1 MSVVLIKGKWVILD
15 ATSPVLTDGAVA
27 VDGGRIAAVGGFAA
41 LKADYPGAKVVGSD
55 NHAVMP
61 GLINAHHHHGGV
73 TGVQHGVPDM
83 LLESWLRA
91 LAAGRG
97 GDTRLDILL
106 TAARLLQSGVTCVVD
121 MASGGGTPE
130 AWCDTMATALDA
142 YGQTGIRV
150 AFTPGASDQGRLGV
164 GPGDCDKRFLKTLP
178 AGLAKA
184 LAPELPDPDDIRP
197 ADYLAIMDELVDR
210 VAGEDRLSLW
220 YGPPGVPWITDTF
233 YRDIGEAARRHDTGL
248 QTHVSEYYF
257 EGLMGPKF
265 HGAPMMRHLHDL
277 GVSGPNVSIAHGVWV
292 TENEMALMADTGTA
306 VSHNPSSN
314 LRLRAG
320 IAPLNAYLAAGV
332 TVGLGMDNTTIGDDN
347 DMFAEM
353 RLALRLARTPTYHE
367 TAPANADILGLATTG
382 GARLMRRDHELGR
395 LAPGYL
401 ADMVLVR
408 LDRICW
414 PWVAPEADP
423 KDLVLLR
430 ARAGDVDKVLVA
442 GELTLDAGRPTGFDI
457 DEIGREIAERMAATT
472 YPDDAAHLAQALIS
486 HIEAWYGGWQHKE
499 RMAYSAMNSTT

>member
-1 MSVVLIKGKWVILD
+1 MSGTLIKGRWVITD
-15 ATSPVLTDGAVA
+15 AESPALVDGAVL
-27 VDGGRIAAVGGFAA
+27 VEHDRICATGPFADLAAAHPDAAVI
-41 LKADYPGAKVVGSD
+41 GSD
-55 NHAVMP
+55 NHAVLP

-73 TGVQHGVPDM
+73 TGIQHGVPDM
-83 LLESWLRA
+83 LLESWIRA
-91 LAAGRG
+91 LDAGRA

-106 TAARLLQSGVTCVVD
+106 TAARLLKSGVTSVVD

-130 AWCDTMATALDA
+130 AWRDTMATSLDA
-142 YGQTGIRV
+142 YGETGIRV
-150 AFTPGASDQGRLGV
+150 AFAPGTYDQGRFGV
-164 GPGDCDKRFLKTLP
+164 GPGDCDEQFLKSLP
-178 AGLAKA
+178 ADLAKA
-184 LAPELPDPDDIRP
+184 LASEIPGPDDIRP
-197 ADYLAIMDELVDR
+197 ADYLAIMDELGDR

-220 YGPPGVPWITDTF
+220 YGPPGVPWITDAF
-233 YRDIGEAARRHDTGL
+233 YRDIAEAARRRDAGL
-248 QTHVSEYYF
+248 QTHVSESYY

-277 GVSGPNVSIAHGVWV
+277 GVSGPNVSIAHGVWI
-292 TENEMALMADTGTA
+292 TDDEMALMAETGTA

-332 TVGLGMDNTTIGDDN
+332 TTGLGLDNTAIGDDD

-353 RLALRLARTPTYHE
+353 RLALRLGRAPTYHE
-367 TAPANADILGLATTG
+367 PAPANADILGLATTG

-395 LAPGYL
+395 LAQGYL

-423 KDLVLLR
+423 RDLILLR
-430 ARAGDVDKVLVA
+430 ARAGDVDKVLIA
-442 GELTLDAGRPTGFDI
+442 GEVVLDEGQPTRFDLDAV
-457 DEIGREIAERMAATT
+457 GREVADRMAATA
-472 YPDDAAHLAQALIS
+472 YPDDAARLAEALIP

-499 RMAYSAMNSTT
+499 RVPHTAMNSRV